1 MCRYAED
8 IWTARPPLA
17 AFGTAPSCSLPP
29 YPHMPSRARTAASPT
44 SGDDSL
50 ALDIL
55 QGVLA
60 SLRSDA
66 CEPRSA
72 AARSRGPLPLPHMQ
86 LVLLLWHSL
95 SRVARGS
102 FIAKTAAAIC
112 DAVEARPGARGVAL
126 TRLHALL
133 HYSLRHFEH
142 VPEHLSAQFQ
152 SYLVAAPG
160 ADGPTSAEA
169 FDAGPA

>member
-1 MCRYAED
+1 MGVCESD
-8 IWTARPPLA
+8 VCERPQA
-17 AFGTAPSCSLPP
+17 
-29 YPHMPSRARTAASPT
+29 
-44 SGDDSL
+44 
-50 ALDIL
+50 
-55 QGVLA
+55 VLGGGG
-60 SLRSDA
+60 
-66 CEPRSA
+66 CC
-72 AARSRGPLPLPHMQ
+72 
-86 LVLLLWHSL
+86 
-95 SRVARGS
+95 GS
-102 FIAKTAAAIC
+102 QTAAAIC

-142 VPEHLSAQFQ
+142 VPEHLPAQFQ

>member
-1 MCRYAED
+1 MY
-8 IWTARPPLA
+8 
-17 AFGTAPSCSLPP
+17 F
-29 YPHMPSRARTAASPT
+29 
-44 SGDDSL
+44 
-50 ALDIL
+50 
-55 QGVLA
+55 
-60 SLRSDA
+60 
-66 CEPRSA
+66 
-72 AARSRGPLPLPHMQ
+72 MQ
-86 LVLLLWHSL
+86 LVDCWVPAQLQTDAL
-95 SRVARGS
+95 VS

-142 VPEHLSAQFQ
+142 VPEHLPAQFQ